1 MPRRLKIVNY
11 VTFMLAV
18 TRVWSVGEGLGFMW
32 STGIGH
38 HKNTHRN
45 RRSDWLVV
53 KRRDCHYQ
61 VILEKKI
68 TFLCQVYAKKQ
79 VWYSSLQWKTQ
90 GDHHHPHLH
99 IPDGKDP
106 CQSLLRLA
114 RNYHLRIQKD
124 LRGFICRKPLTH
136 MTSSYNATDK
146 RNCYN
151 TCNVLLKNNFGS
163 FKEVLSD
170 YKNFLASFHW
180 AAVETL
186 SQDLWHSCWLS
197 WRVKEDSNY
206 H

>member
-11 VTFMLAV
+11 LTFMLAV
-18 TRVWSVGEGLGFMW
+18 TWVWSVGEGLGFMW

-61 VILEKKI
+61 VILGKKDHIFVSSVCQKTGLIQQLRLFSEKLKGITIIPTCIYLMEKIHVNLCFSLPGIIIWEFKKI
-68 TFLCQVYAKKQ
+68 WEGLYTENH
-79 VWYSSLQWKTQ
+79 S
-90 GDHHHPHLH
+90 H
-99 IPDGKDP
+99 
-106 CQSLLRLA
+106 
-114 RNYHLRIQKD
+114 
-124 LRGFICRKPLTH
+124 
-136 MTSSYNATDK
+136 SYNATDK

-186 SQDLWHSCWLS
+186 SQDLWHACWLS

>member
-79 VWYSSLQWKTQ
+79 VWYSSLDYSVKNSRGSPSSPLAYTWWKRSMSIFASACQELSSENSKRFERVYTQ
-90 GDHHHPHLH
+90 KTINTHDIELQCYWQKKLLQHL
-99 IPDGKDP
+99 
-106 CQSLLRLA
+106 
-114 RNYHLRIQKD
+114 
-124 LRGFICRKPLTH
+124 
-136 MTSSYNATDK
+136 
-146 RNCYN
+146 
-151 TCNVLLKNNFGS
+151 
-163 FKEVLSD
+163 
-170 YKNFLASFHW
+170 
-180 AAVETL
+180 
-186 SQDLWHSCWLS
+186 
-197 WRVKEDSNY
+197 
-206 H
+206 